1 METHIKVVAI
11 LNVILGSMGA
21 LAAVIVLLIF
31 GGLAG
36 VVGLSHDSDA
46 ATAVPILGG
55 IGGVVFLVLLVL
67 SLPVLIGGIGLLC
80 RTPWSRVYMI
90 VLGAV
95 ELINVPFGTALGIYS
110 IWVLTKPETIAL
122 FARRPYQAAL

>member
-11 LNVILGSMGA
+11 LNIVLGSMGA

-46 ATAVPILGG
+46 AVAVPILGG
-55 IGGVVFLVLLVL
+55 IGGIVCLILLVL

-80 RTPWSRVYMI
+80 HARWSRVYMI

-95 ELINVPFGTALGIYS
+95 ELINVPFGTALGIYT
-110 IWVLTKPETIAL
+110 IWVLTKPESVAQFTRL
-122 FARRPYQAAL
+122 PYQPAQ